1 MLNTIQNLSVE
12 VSLIHNA
19 VNIMLLFKIYR
30 TDQKETIQDSYFF
43 LIIPQKINILKISEK
58 KSGGFYNGK

>member
-1 MLNTIQNLSVE
+1 MLNTIQIQSVE
-12 VSLIHNA
+12 ESLIHNA

-43 LIIPQKINILKISEK
+43 LIIPQKINI
-58 KSGGFYNGK
+58 

>member
-1 MLNTIQNLSVE
+1 MLNTIQIQSVE
-12 VSLIHNA
+12 ESLIHNA

-43 LIIPQKINILKISEK
+43 SIIPQKINILKISEK